1 MRTGVPGKDGM
12 MEHTPYGYRIEDGK
26 AVINEDEAEQVR
38 SLYAGY
44 LLGLSLKAAAD
55 FAGIKASHCH
65 AKHIMQN
72 RRYLGNGFY
81 PQLIDEETF
90 NAAREERLRREKI
103 LGRDELPKKEKPVPR
118 ILTEFTIGKI
128 TKQYANAVRQAE
140 YAYGKIKEAKQ

>member
-1 MRTGVPGKDGM
+1 
-12 MEHTPYGYRIEDGK
+12 
-26 AVINEDEAEQVR
+26 
-38 SLYAGY
+38 
-44 LLGLSLKAAAD
+44 
-55 FAGIKASHCH
+55 
-65 AKHIMQN
+65 MQN

-103 LGRDELPKKEKPVPR
+103 LGRDGLPKKEKPAPR

-128 TKQYANAVRQAE
+128 TKQYANAVRQVE